1 MSAPQYRA
9 SDVTGWVGWIAFAG
23 FFMIITGVLDA
34 IQGLT
39 AIIKDDAPIFRA
51 GTIVI
56 LDVTQWGWVHLIFGI
71 VLVLI
76 GIALLNGSTF
86 ARVAAIILVG
96 LNLISQFAGLP
107 WYPVW
112 GVIAIVLDML
122 ILWAL
127 IVHGGETKA
136 LDGM

>member
-1 MSAPQYRA
+1 
-9 SDVTGWVGWIAFAG
+9 
-23 FFMIITGVLDA
+23 
-34 IQGLT
+34 QGLT
-39 AIIKDDAPIFRA
+39 AIIKDDATIFRS
-51 GTIVI
+51 GTVVI

-71 VLVLI
+71 LLVLI

-96 LNLISQFAGLP
+96 LNLISQFAALP

-112 GVIAIVLDML
+112 GVIAIVIDML

-136 LDGM
+136 LDEM